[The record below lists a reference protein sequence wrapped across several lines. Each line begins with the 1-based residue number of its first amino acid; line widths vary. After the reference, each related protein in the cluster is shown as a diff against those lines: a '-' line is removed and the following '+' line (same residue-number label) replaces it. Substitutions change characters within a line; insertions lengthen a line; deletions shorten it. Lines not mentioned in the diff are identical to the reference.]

1 MSQETMNVSS
11 LPNFVAGEFTVCNFG
26 TLEGSRRFRD
36 DDSAIEV
43 KVTHQWITELMC
55 IHCILRCPD
64 DTLWIGDSSNKMLQH
79 IKLEKDKVTVLWSY
93 NTPIFGIV
101 DISGNILLST
111 GETKLKL
118 TNDKTKKITNSV
130 FNIAPFISR
139 DLHISKDKRVIITA
153 RSPGPAFTSTGRGV
167 VIVMDQAGNRLNEY
181 EHDSNNKRLF
191 TIPYKITSTNNGNM
205 CVVDSLDD
213 EGRSRVVVIDKDGY
227 TKGIYTSQHINTSG
241 KPSEFQGITTTPSG
255 TMFVTDWENK
265 AVHILNI
272 NGDFMSYCSV
282 SDFGNKRPHSLFAL
296 SPSPRFF
303 IGCTSSG
310 DGSEPLSAN
319 LYELEYS
326 GI

>member
-1 MSQETMNVSS
+1 
-11 LPNFVAGEFTVCNFG
+11 
-26 TLEGSRRFRD
+26 
-36 DDSAIEV
+36 
-43 KVTHQWITELMC
+43 
-55 IHCILRCPD
+55 
-64 DTLWIGDSSNKMLQH
+64 MLS
-79 IKLEKDKVTVLWSY
+79 SY

-111 GETKLKL
+111 GETKMKL
-118 TNDKTKKITNSV
+118 TNDKTKKITSSV

-153 RSPGPAFTSTGRGV
+153 RSSGPAFTSTGRSV

-227 TKGIYTSQHINTSG
+227 TKGIYTGQHINTSG

-310 DGSEPLSAN
+310 DGPEPLSAN